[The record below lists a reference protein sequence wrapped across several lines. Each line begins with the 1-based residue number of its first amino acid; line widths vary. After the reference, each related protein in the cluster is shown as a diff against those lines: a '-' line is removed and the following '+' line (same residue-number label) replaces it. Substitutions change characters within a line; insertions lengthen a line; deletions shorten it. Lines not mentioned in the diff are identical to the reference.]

1 MATFRERPYAN
12 RNFLVDLGTGEE
24 EALQAGFTEII
35 LPEAIVEDIE
45 YRNGNEKTSEA
56 RKLPGRTYYGN
67 VTLKRGVI
75 GSLDLY
81 QWWDQARDGDISLY
95 RRVVIRLLNEDR
107 SETVMTWIL
116 INAWPVRYSFS
127 TLNAQGDDVL
137 VETIELAF
145 EGLEIE

>member
-56 RKLPGRTYYGN
+56 RKLPGRTY
-67 VTLKRGVI
+67 
-75 GSLDLY
+75 
-81 QWWDQARDGDISLY
+81 
-95 RRVVIRLLNEDR
+95 
-107 SETVMTWIL
+107 
-116 INAWPVRYSFS
+116 
-127 TLNAQGDDVL
+127 
-137 VETIELAF
+137 
-145 EGLEIE
+145 